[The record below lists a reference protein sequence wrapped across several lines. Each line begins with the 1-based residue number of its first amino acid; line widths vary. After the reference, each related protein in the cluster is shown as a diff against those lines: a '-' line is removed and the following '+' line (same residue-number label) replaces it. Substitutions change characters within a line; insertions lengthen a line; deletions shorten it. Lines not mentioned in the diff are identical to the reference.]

1 MISRSTSTRI
11 MDNFDP
17 TLITVVMPCYNAA
30 RYVHEAVTSV
40 LQQSYAALELIIVD
54 DGSTDG
60 STEIVEALA
69 SAHPHRIRLLYQNRI
84 GPYAARN
91 HGLEHAQG
99 NFVAFLD
106 ADDYWHPEALA
117 KLHAALI
124 DAPADVAY
132 CGWQQVGPL
141 ADNLQ
146 PHIPAVIDTRRA
158 VEYFLKAC
166 PWPIHAALIKRP
178 LIDALRGFSE
188 RRAFAMDYDLWLRML
203 MQKPRWVR
211 VAQVLAFRRYYAREA
226 NHIPRWRQVVDAV
239 AVREDFVRH
248 HRTLVDALGPGVK
261 RGLVYDSLLSEAYRC
276 HWRRNTQSSRRLFLR
291 AFFNANWKMGDLKY
305 MLASFMPGFIFDG
318 LIRYID
324 ARRSARS
331 AL

>member
-1 MISRSTSTRI
+1 

-17 TLITVVMPCYNAA
+17 ALISVVMPCYNAEP
-30 RYVHEAVTSV
+30 YVREAILSV
-40 LQQSYAALELIIVD
+40 LQQSYTSLELIIVD

-60 STEIVEALA
+60 STEIIEQLA
-69 SAHPHRIRLLYQNRI
+69 YAHPSIRIVYQNRI

-91 HGLEHAQG
+91 QGLAQAHG

-106 ADDYWHPEALA
+106 ADDYWHPDALA
-117 KLHAALI
+117 QLHTALN

-132 CGWQQVGPL
+132 CGWQHVGPL

-146 PHIPAVIDTRRA
+146 PHNPIDLHDKNIL
-158 VEYFLKAC
+158 EHFLKAC
-166 PWPIHAALIKRP
+166 PWPINAVLIKRQ
-178 LIDALRGFSE
+178 LIDSLRGFSE
-188 RRAFAMDYDLWLRML
+188 RRATAMDYDLWLRML
-203 MQKPRWVR
+203 TLKPRWVR
-211 VAQVLAFRRYYAREA
+211 VPAVLAFYRHYARSE
-226 NHIPRWRQVVDAV
+226 NDIPRWRQVFDAV
-239 AVREDFVRH
+239 GVREDFVRH
-248 HRTLVDALGPGVK
+248 HSDITAALGPAK
-261 RGLVYDSLLSEAYRC
+261 CRALIYDTLLSEAYRC

-291 AFFNANWKMGDLKY
+291 AFLHSNWKMGDLKY
-305 MLASFMPGFIFDG
+305 MLASFMPGVIFDG

>member
-1 MISRSTSTRI
+1 

-17 TLITVVMPCYNAA
+17 KLISVVMPCYNAEP
-30 RYVHEAVTSV
+30 YVREAILSV
-40 LQQSYAALELIIVD
+40 LQQSYASIELIIVD

-60 STEIVEALA
+60 STEIIEQLA
-69 SAHPHRIRLLYQNRI
+69 STHPSRIRLVYQNRI

-91 HGLEHAQG
+91 QGLAQAQG

-124 DAPADVAY
+124 DTPADVAY
-132 CGWQQVGPL
+132 CGWQHLGPL
-141 ADNLQ
+141 AENLQ
-146 PHIPAVIDTRRA
+146 PHNPIDID
-158 VEYFLKAC
+158 EKHILEHFLTAC
-166 PWPIHAALIKRP
+166 PWPINAVLIKRQ
-178 LIDALRGFSE
+178 LIDTLRGFSE
-188 RRAFAMDYDLWLRML
+188 RRATAMDYDLWLRML
-203 MQKPRWVR
+203 TQRPRLVH
-211 VAQVLAFRRYYAREA
+211 VPEVLAFHRCYARSE
-226 NHIPRWRQVVDAV
+226 NPIPRWRQVFDAV
-239 AVREDFVRH
+239 GVREDFVRH
-248 HRTLVDALGPGVK
+248 HSDMTGGLGPVK
-261 RGLVYDSLLSEAYRC
+261 RRALIYDTLLSEAYRC

-291 AFFNANWKMGDLKY
+291 AFFHANWKMGDLKY
-305 MLASFMPGFIFDG
+305 MLASFMPGVIFDG

>member
-1 MISRSTSTRI
+1 

-17 TLITVVMPCYNAA
+17 KLISVVMPCYNATPYL
-30 RYVHEAVTSV
+30 REAILSV

-60 STEIVEALA
+60 SIDIIEQLA
-69 SAHPHRIRLLYQNRI
+69 AAHPDRIRLVYQNRI

-91 HGLEHAQG
+91 QGLMQAQG

-124 DAPADVAY
+124 NAPADVAY
-132 CGWQQVGPL
+132 CGWRHVGPL
-141 ADNLQ
+141 ADKHQ
-146 PHIPAVIDTRRA
+146 PQTQIDIDDSNIL
-158 VEYFLKAC
+158 EYFLKAC
-166 PWPIHAALIKRP
+166 PWPINAVLIKRQ
-178 LIDALRGFSE
+178 LIDSLRGFSE
-188 RRAFAMDYDLWLRML
+188 RRATGMDYDLWLRML
-203 MQKPRWVR
+203 PLKPRLVR
-211 VAQVLAFRRYYAREA
+211 VPEVLAFYRHYARSE
-226 NHIPRWRQVVDAV
+226 NDIPRWRQVFDAV
-239 AVREDFVRH
+239 RVREDFVRH
-248 HRTLVDALGPGVK
+248 HSDMTGAMGPAK
-261 RGLVYDSLLSEAYRC
+261 RRELLYDTLLSEAYRC

-305 MLASFMPGFIFDG
+305 MLASFMPGVIFDG

-324 ARRSARS
+324 ARRSVRS
-331 AL
+331 AP